1 MNSILI
7 NVHTNLGVTKMC
19 PRFIGTDSWIV
30 FVDSVE
36 FCKYWAL
43 RSKQVNDVEQYRLA
57 SGGLKEWC
65 SDYKYQSADK
75 AMRDMKLIIPVS
87 HVGFYI
93 HRSVTEITKK
103 RFFFLRQVVG
113 YNEVKVARASFVD
126 GITRFIWLMS
136 HGATSI
142 PVECDSE
149 EIARL
154 LYEYAGDK
162 NLPVISIDQ
171 AMESYSTSGKT
182 VVIDSSLNSA

>member
-19 PRFIGTDSWIV
+19 PRSIRTDSCIV
-30 FVDSVE
+30 FVDPVE
-36 FCKYWAL
+36 FCKYWAV
-43 RSKQVNDVEQYRLA
+43 RSKQINDVGQYRLA

-65 SDYKYQSADK
+65 SNYKYQSADK
-75 AMRDMKLIIPVS
+75 AMRDMKSIIPVS

-113 YNEVKVARASFVD
+113 YNRIKVAQASFGD

-142 PVECDSE
+142 PVECDSK

-162 NLPVISIDQ
+162 NLPVISIHQ
-171 AMESYSTSGKT
+171 AMESYSASGKT